1 MQIRLIAIGRSMPE
15 WIAGGWHEYARRMP
29 PAIDLELIEVSPPRG
44 SGADASRRESA
55 ALLARCRRCDLR
67 IAVDGRGTAWSTK
80 DLAKRMD
87 GWMMHGESIALLVG
101 GAAGH
106 SPELRSQ
113 CSACWSLSSLTMPHM
128 LVRVI
133 LAEQIYRAWTMLSG
147 HPYHR
152 G

>member
-1 MQIRLIAIGRSMPE
+1 MPE
-15 WIAGGWHEYARRMP
+15 WVARGWHEYARRMP
-29 PAIDLELIEVSPPRG
+29 SAIDLELIEVSPPRG
-44 SGADASRRESA
+44 SGGDARRRESD
-55 ALLARCRRCDLR
+55 ALLARCRSGELR
-67 IAVDGRGTAWSTK
+67 IAVDERGTAWSTG
-80 DLAKRMD
+80 DLAMRMD
-87 GWMMHGESIALLVG
+87 GWMMQGDSVALLVG

-106 SPELRSQ
+106 SPALRSQ
-113 CSACWSLSSLTMPHM
+113 SSACWSLGSLTFPHM

>member
-1 MQIRLIAIGRSMPE
+1 MPE
-15 WIAGGWHEYARRMP
+15 WIARGWHEYARRMP
-29 PAIDLELIEVSPPRG
+29 PAIDLDLIEVSPPRG
-44 SGADASRRESA
+44 SGAGARRKESA
-55 ALLARCRRCDLR
+55 AVLARCRSGELR
-67 IAVDGRGTAWSTK
+67 IAVDARGAPWSTE
-80 DLAKRMD
+80 DLARRMD
-87 GWMMHGESIALLVG
+87 GWMMQGDTVALLVG

-113 CSACWSLSSLTMPHM
+113 CSACWSLGSLTFPHM

-133 LAEQIYRAWTMLSG
+133 VAEQIYRAWTMLSG